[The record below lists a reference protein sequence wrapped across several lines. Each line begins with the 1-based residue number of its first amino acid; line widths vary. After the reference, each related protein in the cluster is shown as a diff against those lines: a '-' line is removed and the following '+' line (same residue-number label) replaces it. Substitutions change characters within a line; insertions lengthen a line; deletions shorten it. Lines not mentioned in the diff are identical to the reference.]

1 MKNPLAPVQKAVKSR
16 REAWPW
22 FDHLFRAGGRYKADG
37 GNRLAAALT
46 MYAVFALLPLLLL
59 AISALGYVLHN
70 DPEAQAKLFT
80 KITSALPGVGSQLA
94 VAMGTV
100 EEKRASTGVFGL
112 AGLLFSGLGGIDALR
127 DSLRLMWHQDIDAG
141 GFVKK
146 KITDV
151 LTIVLLAV
159 TLGVSFGISAL
170 ATGGV
175 GALLDAVGIDGTVS
189 EVALSVLTF
198 VIGVGIDAA
207 MFLVLFKWL
216 PRVDWP
222 WKRLV
227 RGAVFGG
234 FGFGLLKLAGGWYV
248 GRTATKSTALYGS
261 IGTAVAILVGLYL
274 VSRMIMFTAAWTVT
288 APGWDDVEPS
298 GTASEKAAAEAG
310 VPAHAVSNSDP
321 DGSPRTEPVPE
332 DGTPTHGSGE
342 RGKDAW
348 RRVADNRGPIP
359 VADSGADEPDET
371 DPLRHGAG
379 KRPAWAGKE
388 GRDAADDREG
398 AAPKGAAVSRGGTR
412 AGTVPP
418 GTSDAA
424 RTRLT
429 AGPSKQSQERVV
441 LAARV
446 IQGFAGTVVALVGLQ
461 GIRALRRG

>member
-1 MKNPLAPVQKAVKSR
+1 MKSLLDRAKNLFTSR

-22 FDHLFRAGGRYKADG
+22 FDHLFRAAMRYKEDG

-59 AISALGYVLHN
+59 AISGLGYVLHN
-70 DPEAQAKLFT
+70 DPDAQAKLFT
-80 KITSALPGVGSQLA
+80 KITSALPGVGSQLGE
-94 VAMGTV
+94 AMGTV
-100 EEKRASTGVFGL
+100 KEKRASTGVFGI

-146 KITDV
+146 KVTDV

-175 GALLDAVGIDGTVS
+175 GALLEAVGIGGPVS
-189 EVALSVLTF
+189 KAALSVLTF
-198 VIGVGIDAA
+198 VIGVGVDAA

-310 VPAHAVSNSDP
+310 VPLHAVSNSDP
-321 DGSPRTEPVPE
+321 DGSPRTEPVP
-332 DGTPTHGSGE
+332 DDYQPTGGAGE
-342 RGKDAW
+342 RGKDTW
-348 RRVADNRGPIP
+348 RRIADHRDPAP
-359 VADSGADEPDET
+359 VADSGT
-371 DPLRHGAG
+371 DDDTD
-379 KRPAWAGKE
+379 
-388 GRDAADDREG
+388 RDRAKEG
-398 AAPKGAAVSRGGTR
+398 AARPGKQPGWAGSKHGGGD
-412 AGTVPP
+412 AGDRSGVALAQTVPA

-429 AGPSKQSQERVV
+429 AGPSKESQERVV

-446 IQGFAGTVVALVGLQ
+446 IQGFAGTLVALVGLQ
-461 GIRALRRG
+461 GLRALRRG